1 MSGRLDVV
9 KSLLDSFYNLT
20 KLGTHVLRAN
30 THKTVEQILEIMIL
44 KFLAILYILHLDL
57 VCSRAAGK
65 LSGQLSGL

>member
-9 KSLLDSFYNLT
+9 KSLLDSFYNSILT

-44 KFLAILYILHLDL
+44 KFLAIFLHFTF
-57 VCSRAAGK
+57 
-65 LSGQLSGL
+65 GLGL